1 MRGDYSSMG
10 DRGEHVQFQ
19 QQNLKGRDNL
29 CYLRVD
35 ENIILKEVSQKWHGN
50 VK

>member
-10 DRGEHVQFQ
+10 DSGEHVQFQ
-19 QQNLKGRDNL
+19 QQILKERDNL
-29 CYLRVD
+29 CYLRVE
-35 ENIILKEVSQKWHGN
+35 ENIILKQVSHKWHVN

>member
-1 MRGDYSSMG
+1 MG

-19 QQNLKGRDNL
+19 QQNPNGRENL

-35 ENIILKEVSQKWHGN
+35 ENIILKQVSHKLHVN